1 MDDLAILKPTIFVS
15 VPRLLNKVYD
25 KVILS
30 LKEKS
35 FWKRWLFYKGLNA
48 KLYYLQRDGIVDHAY
63 YDHYVFN

>member
-1 MDDLAILKPTIFVS
+1 MQPTIFPS

-30 LKEKS
+30 LKDKP
-35 FWKRWLFYKGLNA
+35 FYKRWLFQKGLNS
-48 KLYYLQRDGIVDHAY
+48 KLYYLARDGIVEHNY